1 MVPSFV
7 DESLTRDTA
16 SAAESLSVMMQKE
29 QAIYTRRDYLGP
41 QPPCGVDDN
50 DIAAKRITPDD
61 RLKIVDWCYSVV
73 DACQFDRETVAL
85 TMEMVDRFLS
95 TPGGIVAQEALYN
108 RKKYQLVAMSALYI
122 AIKTNEKVSFGSG
135 YFATMSRGAYSAEQI
150 EAMELA
156 ILHGLSWRI
165 NAPTS
170 IQMVHHILSLILPHL
185 TGIQESTW
193 EFMFTEVHY
202 QTEHAVRDYYC
213 CLRRPSTIGLAAIFN
228 TVDQVEKQD
237 RQAILQAL
245 LSVWKEEGFDSP
257 EDLLAA
263 RNRMLS
269 LTSRDSTAEEDSMM
283 SDSSKEVEAMK
294 LRSEGGD
301 FDDEK
306 TASSTRTSPR
316 CVADLAYQT

>member
-16 SAAESLSVMMQKE
+16 SAAESLSVMMEKE
-29 QAIYTRRDYLGP
+29 RAIYTRRDYLGP
-41 QPPCGVDDN
+41 QPPCGDDDN
-50 DIAAKRITPDD
+50 DIAAKRITADD

-95 TPGGIVAQEALYN
+95 TSSITAQEALYN

-263 RNRMLS
+263 RNRLLS
-269 LTSRDSTAEEDSMM
+269 LTSRDSTAEEDSI

-301 FDDEK
+301 FDDDAK